1 MDRFERARDLIA
13 GGDFEGAMLEYKE
26 GRSVDDER
34 ALCGRALV
42 FLSRADI
49 DGVIK
54 CMTEIV
60 SGHHRAAYPHGIA
73 GTVMYEAGHL
83 NESLECYNTMISLDP
98 GEISA
103 YVRKAHILAETG
115 RNTECADAIKACMD
129 AAWSG
134 RESPKEVK
142 RLHII
147 RDRVSSG
154 APVKFTSVDVKTFIP
169 GLWEL
174 IETALGPGSSW
185 RGAGDDLDLEGAVR
199 AGVIGLKECE
209 GYLDDLTESFPNS
222 AAAWCMKAMLLAD
235 EDRIDEAI
243 ACYDSSIEANPGEII
258 AYADKC
264 DLLADAGD
272 RAAVLECM
280 EKAFKAEPSDGES
293 ARLQR
298 ELRSLYES
306 LKGGEEYPRTASFDV
321 AAGVA
326 RWVASKSPYREADD
340 ASARGPGKSGLFPPG
355 MLDGV

>member
-13 GGDFEGAMLEYKE
+13 VGDFEGAMSEYQS
-26 GRSVDDER
+26 GQSLDDER
-34 ALCGRALV
+34 TICGKTLV
-42 FLSRADI
+42 FLSRGDI

-54 CMTEIV
+54 CMTEII
-60 SGHHRAAYPHGIA
+60 SRYPQARYPHGIA
-73 GTVMYEAGHL
+73 GTILYQLGHL
-83 NESLECYNTMISLDP
+83 NEALECYKMMISLDP

-103 YVRKAHILAETG
+103 YVRKAHVLAEMG
-115 RNTECADAIKACMD
+115 KEIECADTIKACLD
-129 AAWSG
+129 APWSG

-147 RDRVSSG
+147 RDRVATG
-154 APVKFTSVDVKTFIP
+154 VPIKFSSVDIKTFIP

-185 RGAGDDLDLEGAVR
+185 RGAGDELDLEGAVR

-222 AAAWCMKAMLLAD
+222 AAAWCMKGMLLAD

-264 DLLADAGD
+264 ELLEDAGD

-280 EKAFKAEPSDGES
+280 EKAFKAKPSDAES

-298 ELRSLYES
+298 ELRALYKD
-306 LKGGEEYPRTASFDV
+306 LKSGEKYPRTESFDIAV
-321 AAGVA
+321 GIV
-326 RWVASKSPYREADD
+326 RWVASKSPYREDNT
-340 ASARGPGKSGLFPPG
+340 SAHGPGKDLFPPG